1 MNTENFNKEL
11 ENIFRIQK
19 QRITE
24 IKNKL
29 EGMNIS
35 HQEDRKVKI
44 TQPGNRETNFK
55 KEDNLRDL

>member
-44 TQPGNRETNFK
+44 TQPRNRETNFK